1 MKKIYIAFIIIL
13 LIISAVYIINNYNNT
28 ADNSSFNIANE
39 KVFFS
44 MNTIVKIIYEQQD
57 NNKINAIIEKMNNTA
72 AQIKEDEKKLS
83 SMQPYIPVRLS
94 EDFINVFKKAK
105 MMSELSNGIY
115 DPTSITVA
123 ELYGFPDKTFN
134 IPEKEI
140 LEQAKKNAG
149 IKYINFD
156 GRYFVKE
163 KNTHIDLSASSKGY
177 IVDKTVQNMRNKGM
191 KNFLVNAGGDTYA
204 DGMKNGKYKY
214 KIYIEKPDT
223 KNDYLSI
230 ISLSNKAVATSGNYE
245 KFFMHDNKRITHFFK
260 GVVFEPVNNYQSV
273 SVIADSTQEA
283 DTLSTF
289 YYMLSIDE
297 IKEYCTTFKT
307 PVLIYT
313 LDNNTIKLC
322 KWEEYEYLK

>member
-1 MKKIYIAFIIIL
+1 MKKVYIAFIIIL

-28 ADNSSFNIANE
+28 ADNSSFNVTNE

-44 MNTIVKIIYEQQD
+44 MNTIVKIIYEQK
-57 NNKINAIIEKMNNTA
+57 NNDEINEIIKKMNKTA

-105 MMSELSNGIY
+105 TMSELSNGIY

-140 LEQAKKNAG
+140 LEQAKNNAG
-149 IKYINFD
+149 IKYIHFD
-156 GRYFVKE
+156 GRYIVKE

-191 KNFLVNAGGDTYA
+191 KNFLVNAGGDIYA

-260 GVVFEPVNNYQSV
+260 GVDFESVNNYQSV
-273 SVIADSTQEA
+273 SVIAENTQTA

-289 YYMLSIDE
+289 YYMISIDE
-297 IKEYCTTFKT
+297 IKDYCTKFKT

-322 KWEEYEYLK
+322 KWEEYEFLM